1 MRFAD
6 REDAGRH
13 LADALGHLAGTDVVV
28 LGLPR
33 GGVPVA
39 AEVARA
45 LHAPLDVLVVR
56 KLGLPWQPELAMG
69 AVAGVAGSLEE
80 VRNEQ
85 VIRQAGVGDDAL
97 DEVRAR
103 EIAELRRREL
113 AYRGDRP
120 AVDVRGRTVVVV
132 DDGLATGSTM
142 RAAVAALRSQSPAA
156 VVVAVPVGSP
166 DTVARL
172 AKEVDELVCVTA
184 PRGFAAVGQ
193 VYADFRPTSDDEVR
207 AALSGAT
214 D

>member
-6 REDAGRH
+6 RVDAGHR
-13 LADALGHLAGTDVVV
+13 LAERLTHLAGQDVVV

-39 AEVARA
+39 AEVAAA
-45 LHAPLDVLVVR
+45 LRAPLDVLVVR

-69 AVAGVAGSLEE
+69 AIAGVGGALEE
-80 VRNEQ
+80 VRNEL
-85 VIRQAGVGDDAL
+85 VIRRAGVGDDVL
-97 DEVRAR
+97 DAVRAR
-103 EIAELRRREL
+103 EVPELRRREQ

-120 AVDVRGRTVVVV
+120 ALEVRGRTVVVV

-142 RAAVAALRSQSPAA
+142 RAAVAAVREQSPAA

-166 DTVARL
+166 DTCARL
-172 AKEVDELVCVTA
+172 DREVDEVVCLDM
-184 PRGFAAVGQ
+184 PRTFLAVGQ
-193 VYADFRPTSDDEVR
+193 AYDDFRATSDDEVR
-207 AALSGAT
+207 AALSAAA